1 MEPQQLDQNEQNPSE
16 YRVLELFSGIGGMHY
31 AIRRSGKPFR
41 VVAAMEINPVANTI
55 YNHNFGP
62 GAAKN
67 SNILSLTPERID
79 QLGANVILMSPPC
92 QPFTRNGH
100 FKDVEDRR
108 ADPFVHLCDLLDKIP
123 QVRFVLLENVK
134 GFERSQACEQYKAR
148 LTAAGFFFREFILS
162 PHDYGVPN
170 TRHRYYCVAKRT
182 PFEGPTQE
190 IIVKP
195 HNKHV
200 KSLKS
205 ISEIVEPDDG
215 DHLSR
220 YLLKPDLLRKRLA
233 IMDICTPDS
242 RNSMCFTKAYTHYAE
257 GTGSVYSPLAREEF
271 DRIYAQIG
279 LAEDAEEQDRLRA
292 SLKVRYFTPKEVAR
306 LMSFPE
312 GFGFPKGTTDKQ
324 CYRVLGNSINVL
336 VVSSLFDEME

>member
-1 MEPQQLDQNEQNPSE
+1 MEPHQLDQNEQNPSE

-62 GAAKN
+62 GAAHN

-79 QLGANVILMSPPC
+79 QLGADVILMSPPC

-134 GFERSQACEQYKAR
+134 GFERSQACEQYKVR
-148 LTAAGFFFREFILS
+148 LTAADFFFREFILS

-170 TRHRYYCVAKRT
+170 TRHRYYCVAK
-182 PFEGPTQE
+182 EHQ
-190 IIVKP
+190 
-195 HNKHV
+195 
-200 KSLKS
+200 
-205 ISEIVEPDDG
+205 PDDG

-233 IMDICTPDS
+233 IMDVCTPDS

-257 GTGSVYSPLAREEF
+257 GTGSVYSPLTREEF

-306 LMSFPE
+306 LMSFP
-312 GFGFPKGTTDKQ
+312 GDFGFPKGTTDKQ